1 MLKKNVFG
9 LCLMIIT
16 CSAAHAFDLEDY
28 ATTYRATRDA
38 YQKAANEMQLAT
50 GPYKA
55 ARDAY
60 RGATKEYTNSLGNGK
75 DSLDESM
82 LSTKKRLCIF
92 SADLNDRSGD
102 KVKFEPSSLPG
113 HILPEVNKDQIIS
126 NEQSAR
132 NEYYYALR
140 EVEAAGKAKAGAVQ
154 VYKKATQEYVNTLST
169 PMDLVLIQ
177 RTEIINNN
185 K

>member
-9 LCLMIIT
+9 LCLIIIT
-16 CSAAHAFDLEDY
+16 CSAAQAFDLEDY

-38 YQKAANEMQLAT
+38 YLKAAIEVQLAT
-50 GPYKA
+50 GPHKA

-60 RGATKEYTNSLGNGK
+60 RSATKEYTNSLGNGK
-75 DSLDESM
+75 DALDESM

-92 SADLNDRSGD
+92 SADLHDRSSD
-102 KVKFEPSSLPG
+102 KVIFEDSPLPDV
-113 HILPEVNKDQIIS
+113 LPEVAKQQIRN
-126 NEQSAR
+126 NEREAR
-132 NEYYYALR
+132 NQYYYALI
-140 EVEAAGKAKAGAVQ
+140 ELEAAGKAKAGAVQ